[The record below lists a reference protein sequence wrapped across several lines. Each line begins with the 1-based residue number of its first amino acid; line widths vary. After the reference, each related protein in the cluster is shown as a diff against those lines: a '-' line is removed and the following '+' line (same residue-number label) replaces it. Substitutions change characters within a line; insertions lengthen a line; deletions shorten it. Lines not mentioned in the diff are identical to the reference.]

1 MKIASGPHRVGPE
14 ITESYPSMGHQPGYG
29 IEIRTLGKFEVII
42 DGRPIVRWRAGKAR
56 DLLQYLLLSPGRV
69 IPRDVLFEAL
79 WPELDAPRSSLNV
92 AIHMLRKALMMKR
105 PAAAEHASEIRIITH
120 EHGYS
125 IETNAWIDFIEFDSL
140 IRCAQQHDNLAMSED
155 AIADL
160 GAATDLYHGDFLPGT
175 TTHWAEPHREWLRS
189 LALSALWRL
198 ATIAAQDG
206 EDLQV
211 IHYGRKILEI
221 EPLHEETYRMLIGM
235 HGKLGQISQADRWY
249 RLCASR
255 LQDFLGI
262 SPTDMTRSVY
272 SRAVSGELM
281 TTRELDPG
289 LAVSVVNRRP
299 PAWKAGDR
307 QPQ

>member
-1 MKIASGPHRVGPE
+1 
-14 ITESYPSMGHQPGYG
+14 MGSPPQYG

-56 DLLQYLLLSPGRV
+56 DLLQYLLLRPGCV

-79 WPELDAPRSSLNV
+79 WPELDAPRSSLKV
-92 AIHMLRKALMMKR
+92 AIHMLRNALMMKR
-105 PAAAEHASEIRIITH
+105 PATAEHTSEIRIITH
-120 EHGYS
+120 ECGYS
-125 IETNAWIDFIEFDSL
+125 IETSNVWVDFIEFDSL
-140 IRCAQQHDNLAMSED
+140 IRQAQQRDNSAMSED

-160 GAATDLYHGDFLPGT
+160 SAATDLYQGDFLPGT

-189 LALSALWRL
+189 LALSALGRL
-198 ATIAAQDG
+198 VTISARAG

-211 IHYGRKILEI
+211 IHYGRKVLEI
-221 EPLHEETYRMLIGM
+221 DPLHEETYRMLIGM

-255 LQDFLGI
+255 LQDSLGV

-272 SRAVSGELM
+272 SRAVSRELI
-281 TTRELDPG
+281 TPRELDPNLTVPITEG
-289 LAVSVVNRRP
+289 SRRLCQKSRLP
-299 PAWKAGDR
+299 I
-307 QPQ
+307 